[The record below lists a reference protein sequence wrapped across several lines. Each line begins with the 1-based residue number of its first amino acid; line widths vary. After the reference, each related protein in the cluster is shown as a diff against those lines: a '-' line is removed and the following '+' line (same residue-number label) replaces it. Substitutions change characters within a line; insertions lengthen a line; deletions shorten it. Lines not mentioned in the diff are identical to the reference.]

1 MKKIPLLRAAA
12 LIMQATTAQVLKPE
26 AKAAAQADDFNTA
39 YLNFCIKHLPNLNDL
54 RKKLEDAPQLPVKR
68 AEYFLRGQDG
78 SAWAVPTPHNDTLI
92 LAIPA
97 EKNICTL
104 YARHADIVRVEAAFT
119 TIGNTTPDGATGEKI
134 RDEHTTD
141 KTGHSSHT
149 IAYQWQLPDTGRKM
163 LISLTT
169 TPDSDTQIM
178 ASAAILRDE
187 SKPQSSPAAPYTP

>member
-1 MKKIPLLRAAA
+1 MKKIPLLLATA
-12 LIMQATTAQVLKPE
+12 LLMQTTMAQVLKPE

-78 SAWAVPTPHNDTLI
+78 SAWAVSTPHNDTLI

-97 EKNICTL
+97 
-104 YARHADIVRVEAAFT
+104 
-119 TIGNTTPDGATGEKI
+119 G
-134 RDEHTTD
+134 TD
-141 KTGHSSHT
+141 KAGHSSHT

-169 TPDSDTQIM
+169 APDSDTQIT

-187 SKPQSSPAAPYTP
+187 SKPQSSPAVPYTP

>member
-1 MKKIPLLRAAA
+1 MKKILLLLATA
-12 LIMQATTAQVLKPE
+12 LLMQATTAQVLKPE

-78 SAWAVPTPHNDTLI
+78 SAWAVPTPHKDTLI
-92 LAIPA
+92 LALPA
-97 EKNICTL
+97 ETNICTV
-104 YARHADIVRVEAAFT
+104 YA
-119 TIGNTTPDGATGEKI
+119 GATGEKI

-169 TPDSDTQIM
+169 APDSDTQIT

-187 SKPQSSPAAPYTP
+187 SKPQSSPAVPYTP

>member
-1 MKKIPLLRAAA
+1 
-12 LIMQATTAQVLKPE
+12 MQTTTAQVLKPE

-54 RKKLEDAPQLPVKR
+54 RKKLEDAPQLPVQR

-104 YARHADIVRVEAAFT
+104 YARHADIARVEEAFA
-119 TIGNTTPDGATGEKI
+119 TIGNTTPDSATGEKI

-141 KTGHSSHT
+141 KAGHSSHT